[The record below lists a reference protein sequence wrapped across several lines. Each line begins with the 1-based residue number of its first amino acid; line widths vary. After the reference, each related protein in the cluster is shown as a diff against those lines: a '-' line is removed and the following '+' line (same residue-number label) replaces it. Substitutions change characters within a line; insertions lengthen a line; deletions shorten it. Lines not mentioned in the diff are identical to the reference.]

1 MMSGCVLRSHSRMLD
16 PSSEEHPSEA
26 SLSQESAIAAIIKP
40 PMQHATVKGGW
51 KLFFGSSR
59 IRERTTTPT
68 NIISNNA
75 GWCVSGKR

>member
-26 SLSQESAIAAIIKP
+26 SLSHKSAMAAMSTP
-40 PMQHATVKGGW
+40 SRQHATVKGGW
-51 KLFFGSSR
+51 NDFFGSIR
-59 IRERTTTPT
+59 ISDRTTTPQ
-68 NIISNNA
+68 NIMSSRA